1 MSIVF
6 GDIRHKPYMAIF
18 GFFFGAVCIK
28 KSVHTTRKKPYP
40 KKTKLC
46 WKNVG
51 KKPKPYADI
60 LAKYG
65 PNMAMLVGAILSGL
79 RTRLDQGARHPI
91 NELTLSARHRP
102 KGWRIVHHLVEALH
116 GRAV

>member
-6 GDIRHKPYMAIF
+6 GDDIRHKPYMAIF
-18 GFFFGAVCIK
+18 GFFWGRMYK
-28 KSVHTTRKKPYP
+28 KSVHTTRKKTVP
-40 KKTKLC
+40 KKNQTLLEKC
-46 WKNVG
+46 W